1 MTNLTGFALK
11 PLKRWLN
18 KAPPESAH
26 HLTLSVAGLADTQVQ
41 TWSRHEYENT
51 PPDVLAKEMLE
62 ASDGHAESV
71 GRECRYT
78 IRWLTEEEQVVI
90 AMQWRAGDGME
101 RTLDGSA
108 DSQIAQL
115 QRHLEA
121 MAKLNHAAVAQNLE
135 VSGQLIESQARRIRE
150 LETLRDTYEAQRT
163 VDALTAHENGEKGS
177 KLEETLLKLLPM
189 AFEKEATPAPKAS

>member
-1 MTNLTGFALK
+1 MSLTEFAFK
-11 PLKRWLN
+11 PLKRWIN

-26 HLTLSVAGLADTQVQ
+26 HLVLSVAGLADTEIQQ
-41 TWSRHEYENT
+41 WSRHEYDNT
-51 PPDVLAKEMLE
+51 PAEMLARE
-62 ASDGHAESV
+62 ILDASNGHAESV

-78 IRWLTEEEQVVI
+78 IRWLTEDGKIII
-90 AMQWRAGDGME
+90 AQQWRAGDGME

-121 MAKLNHAAVAQNLE
+121 MAKLNHAAVAQNLTAAGE
-135 VSGQLIESQARRIRE
+135 LIEMQARRIRE
-150 LETLRDTYEAQRT
+150 LETLRDAYEAQRT
-163 VDALTAHENGEKGS
+163 ADALEGNGQRPTES

-189 AFEKEATPAPKAS
+189 AFAPPTETPKAS